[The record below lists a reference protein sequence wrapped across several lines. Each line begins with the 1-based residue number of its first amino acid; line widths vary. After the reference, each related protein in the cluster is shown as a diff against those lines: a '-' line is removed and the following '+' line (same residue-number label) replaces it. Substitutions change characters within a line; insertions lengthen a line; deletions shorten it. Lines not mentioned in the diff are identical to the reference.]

1 MKTNEASE
9 HEVCQPPDQLRK
21 KPYET
26 PRITPL
32 NADQAKAKLAARVL
46 TGDREAEAMLRLVS

>member
-9 HEVCQPPDQLRK
+9 HEVRQPPDQPRK

-26 PRITPL
+26 PRVTPL

-46 TGDREAEAMLRLVS
+46 TGDREAEAMLRLVC